1 MKERKIAWERWV
13 DEIVEEDH
21 DIDDMDEEM
30 DEDHPAMQLLDIPG
44 PIRTPLGQFDP
55 KEPMSPSNMFD
66 CWFCHTNFD
75 LTEADKNEL
84 DMVDGIEVLRIVSRY
99 RFFIGIGKMFSL
111 TDVRP
116 QVELALNVNQHGI
129 IAQLISEISGKRKWA
144 IGVYEDGSYVSI
156 TTDTESDDEYDAELK
171 DLKSSGVINILTSD
185 EV

>member
-13 DEIVEEDH
+13 DEIVDDIEEME
-21 DIDDMDEEM
+21 DIDA
-30 DEDHPAMQLLDIPG
+30 DEDNPMQLLDIPG

-116 QVELALNVNQHGI
+116 QVELALNVNQHSI

-156 TTDTESDDEYDAELK
+156 TSDIESDDEYDAELK
-171 DLKSSGVINILTSD
+171 ELKSSGVINILTSD

>member
-13 DEIVEEDH
+13 DEVV
-21 DIDDMDEEM
+21 DEEVAIKDGDGDDDVQM
-30 DEDHPAMQLLDIPG
+30 FKIPG

-55 KEPMSPSNMFD
+55 KEGMSPSNMFD

-75 LTEADKNEL
+75 ITEADKHQL
-84 DMVDGIEVLRIVSRY
+84 DMVEGIEVLRIVSRY

-116 QVELALNVNQHGI
+116 QVEIALNVNQHSI
-129 IAQLISEISGKRKWA
+129 IQDIMHEIYGKRKWA

-156 TTDTESDDEYDAELK
+156 TSDLEDDPEYEQDLQ
-171 DLKSSGVINILTSD
+171 DLKNSGVINILTSD

>member
-13 DEIVEEDH
+13 DEIVDDIEEMENI
-21 DIDDMDEEM
+21 DID
-30 DEDHPAMQLLDIPG
+30 EDNQMQLLNIPG
-44 PIRTPLGQFDP
+44 SIKTPLGQFDP

-75 LTEADKNEL
+75 LTEADKNDL

-116 QVELALNVNQHGI
+116 QVELALNVNQHSI
-129 IAQLISEISGKRKWA
+129 ISQLISEISGKRKWA

-156 TTDTESDDEYDAELK
+156 TSDTESDDEYDAELK